1 MPPLDSL
8 APSRAESAPAAL
20 AERLRPV
27 VLRLSRNLR
36 REAQRFGVSALD
48 AQLMTIVLKNAG
60 IGVSELAER
69 EQISK
74 PAMSAHVKRLEEAGW
89 IARDADS
96 EDKRRVGLLLT
107 KAGARALEDIRK
119 SRNDWLAA
127 RLAKLSAA
135 DRASLAGALTALT
148 ELAEDGR

>member
-1 MPPLDSL
+1 
-8 APSRAESAPAAL
+8 
-20 AERLRPV
+20 
-27 VLRLSRNLR
+27 
-36 REAQRFGVSALD
+36 
-48 AQLMTIVLKNAG
+48 
-60 IGVSELAER
+60 
-69 EQISK
+69 
-74 PAMSAHVKRLEEAGW
+74 MSAHVKRLEEAGW

-107 KAGARALEDIRK
+107 KSGARALEDIRK

-135 DRASLAGALTALT
+135 DRAALAGALSALN